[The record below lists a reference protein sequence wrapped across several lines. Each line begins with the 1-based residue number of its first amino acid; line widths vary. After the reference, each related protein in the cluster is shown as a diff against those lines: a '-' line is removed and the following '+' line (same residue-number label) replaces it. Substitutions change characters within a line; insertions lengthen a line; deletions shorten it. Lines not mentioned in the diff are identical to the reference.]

1 MGFDIMVGCMIGSS
15 LAMAPATVVA
25 RGVKVVDLDAPLL
38 LAEDRDNALHY
49 DADGV
54 HPPVAALWG

>member
-1 MGFDIMVGCMIGSS
+1 
-15 LAMAPATVVA
+15 
-25 RGVKVVDLDAPLL
+25 
-38 LAEDRDNALHY
+38 LAEDRDHALKF

>member
-1 MGFDIMVGCMIGSS
+1 
-15 LAMAPATVVA
+15 
-25 RGVKVVDLDAPLL
+25 LL
-38 LAEDRDNALHY
+38 LAEDRDHALKF